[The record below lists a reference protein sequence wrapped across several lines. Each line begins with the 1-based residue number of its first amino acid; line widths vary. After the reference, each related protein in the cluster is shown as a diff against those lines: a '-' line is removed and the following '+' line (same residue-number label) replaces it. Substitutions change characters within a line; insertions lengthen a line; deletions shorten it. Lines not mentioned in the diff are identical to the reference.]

1 VLPFATLIMLAATS
15 GLHRDLE
22 EAAADLGA
30 NPRQVVIRIIVP
42 LLLPAMLASFILAFL
57 FSFDDIVMSTFVN
70 GVGTTT
76 LPLLVYSMLKLG
88 ISPEI
93 NALGTLLVG
102 VTLVLLLTTGV
113 RQATVMLR
121 RG

>member
-1 VLPFATLIMLAATS
+1 
-15 GLHRDLE
+15 
-22 EAAADLGA
+22 
-30 NPRQVVIRIIVP
+30 
-42 LLLPAMLASFILAFL
+42 MLASFILAFL

-88 ISPEI
+88 VNPEV
-93 NALGTLLVG
+93 NALGTLLVAM
-102 VTLVLLLTTGV
+102 TLILVVTTGV
-113 RQATVMLR
+113 RQATLLLR